1 LLFVFFVVENV
12 VFKFNIIKVNINL
25 NNCVLYI
32 LIPMTKSTLIDQ
44 LPNNVASKI
53 QAPKVI
59 EQKIPIEDIDHDINL
74 ENVINDHN
82 TSFQNEENG
91 SHLNMLQQQIEQL
104 REELNKSKQSVNHNF
119 IIPSSDNVVKKDESI
134 MTQVYK
140 ILISF
145 FKNINYKGLLLVFFT
160 ALLVYSTKV
169 DSFLVKRLGET
180 MYLGYTHYFKSAILS
195 ILVYFILLI

>member
-1 LLFVFFVVENV
+1 
-12 VFKFNIIKVNINL
+12 
-25 NNCVLYI
+25 
-32 LIPMTKSTLIDQ
+32 MTKSTLIDQ

-119 IIPSSDNVVKKDESI
+119 IIPSSDNVVNKDESI

-180 MYLGYTHYFKSAILS
+180 MYLGYTHYLKSAILS
-195 ILVYFILLI
+195 ILVYLVLLI

>member
-91 SHLNMLQQQIEQL
+91 SHLNILQQQIEQL